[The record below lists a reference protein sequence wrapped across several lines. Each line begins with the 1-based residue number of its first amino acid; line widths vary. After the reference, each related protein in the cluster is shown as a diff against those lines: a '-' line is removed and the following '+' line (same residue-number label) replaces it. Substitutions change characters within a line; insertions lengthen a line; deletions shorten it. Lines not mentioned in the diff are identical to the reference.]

1 MKSIE
6 YKFLFSVLCIILL
19 NFPVLGFLDI
29 NFKNLFLLP
38 VKFLLNPAYSAEA
51 TTIDK
56 NENDADNDN
65 ENEDDNDNEHKD
77 KSKHNSKGNPNSP
90 LCSNGRAQCPKGTAP
105 RCMGADAMNIPTCF
119 EDESRAKC
127 CDLKGKCTSE
137 KIVCVEPGSDTTEK
151 PQCSD
156 GIDNDSDG
164 AIDFPADFS
173 CSSSNDDNEGS
184 KKAQCQDGRDN
195 DNDGLIDFPKDSD
208 CNSNQDNNEATSS
221 GENTATS
228 GGTTSGNFTTTSSG
242 TTSTSSGGTTSST
255 TSSGTTSTSN
265 GGATSS
271 TTSGG
276 TTISSSGTATTSG
289 GLGIDAASLTI
300 DVLSTPKLPDI
311 IQLPLVRDEF
321 LGKIGFAYR
330 GSNPSFEIR
339 TRTILTSKITS
350 ADIIDK
356 SGTVF
361 ANIPFSIFEIPGSQ
375 DTLILGLTLPDSL
388 AVGET
393 RFILHVE
400 NGESLTGLIDVLDFL
415 DVKTPHSIKTKKI
428 IEKPVISRLKSHT
441 ETSHKIKLRL
451 RGDSFVGRRVVFEEN
466 GVVQFLIRPRND
478 PNTSVTV
485 YPRDLN
491 LELRR
496 SSVVHNR
503 KIMRIRLRSTE
514 KITTPVNA
522 VLVIATPRGI
532 VSKEFTIRPKVKR
545 H

>member
-1 MKSIE
+1 MKSIKS
-6 YKFLFSVLCIILL
+6 KFLFSVLCIILL

-38 VKFLLNPAYSAEA
+38 VKFSLNPAYA
-51 TTIDK
+51 TSTDK
-56 NENDADNDN
+56 KENEDDNDN
-65 ENEDDNDNEHKD
+65 DNDNDNEHKD

-119 EDESRAKC
+119 EDDSRAKC

-137 KIVCVEPGSDTTEK
+137 KIVCAEPGSDTTEK

-156 GIDNDSDG
+156 GI
-164 AIDFPADFS
+164 
-173 CSSSNDDNEGS
+173 
-184 KKAQCQDGRDN
+184 DN

-228 GGTTSGNFTTTSSG
+228 GGATSGNFTTTSSG

-276 TTISSSGTATTSG
+276 TIISSSGTATTSG

-361 ANIPFSIFEIPGSQ
+361 ANIPFSVFEIPGSQ

-415 DVKTPHSIKTKKI
+415 DVKTPNSIKTKKI

-532 VSKEFTIRPKVKR
+532 VSKEFTIRPKIKR